1 MRLLCVLVQAL
12 GRGLVAFATSHRS
25 EPNEQD
31 PLRMPRTRLA
41 GQRKHA
47 RRWELRASPDAIHRP

>member
-1 MRLLCVLVQAL
+1 MRLLCVLGQAL
-12 GRGLVAFATSHRS
+12 GRGIVATSHRG

-31 PLRMPRTRLA
+31 PIRMPRLRLA

-47 RRWELRASPDAIHRP
+47 RRWELRASLDAIHRP